1 VAANQQ
7 HFFRGAELAGG
18 ATLGVFV
25 TIGFGGGIPLVP
37 VDIRDAGRD
46 NVTMQVTL
54 TKDLKDFIVRKV
66 RGGGYTSPGEVVRE
80 ALRDFR
86 TKDDPAEAD
95 SRELA
100 ELLLPAVGG
109 RHRPLTARHF
119 RQLRLRARRTS
130 AGS

>member
-1 VAANQQ
+1 LTTTFGFLAACV
-7 HFFRGAELAGG
+7 
-18 ATLGVFV
+18 TLWAFV

-37 VDIRDAGRD
+37 VDIHDAGRD

-66 RGGGYTSPGEVVRE
+66 RGGGYTRPGEVVRE

-100 ELLLPAVGG
+100 ELLLPAVRG

-119 RQLRLRARRTS
+119 GQLRLRARRKPVRS
-130 AGS
+130 